1 MNITLDLARV
11 MTDIMSVTRID
22 LILNVITR
30 KGNILDGST
39 RVHTPEYNLAKYHYN
54 PAILEMFDYVLNLV

>member
-1 MNITLDLARV
+1 MASV

-22 LILNVITR
+22 LILNIITR

-39 RVHTPEYNLAKYHYN
+39 RVHTPEYNLAKYHHN
-54 PAILEMFDYVLNLV
+54 PAIFEMFDYVLNFV